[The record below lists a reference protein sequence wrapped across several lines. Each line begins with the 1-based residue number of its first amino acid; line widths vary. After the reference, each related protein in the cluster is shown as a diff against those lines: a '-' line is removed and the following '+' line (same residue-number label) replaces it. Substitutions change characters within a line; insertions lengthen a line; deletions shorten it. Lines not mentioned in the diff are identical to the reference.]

1 MTFKYKLSV
10 RLALLKDL
18 SLLLPVL
25 ALFGCEK
32 PAGVSGPSAVVSKVV
47 VSPQQIA
54 LLPNQTSHF
63 TAVALTATGDT
74 TSVAVTWRA
83 TGGTIVDTFTAGSH
97 HYATYQPS
105 TVPGNYLVIATDPPD
120 AGFADTSTVTVLSV
134 PVGSVI
140 RSSLGWPSSTTVRHS
155 VLPRWSRCSRSG
167 ST

>member
-1 MTFKYKLSV
+1 ITLKYKLSV
-10 RLALLKDL
+10 RLALRKDL

-83 TGGTIVDTFTAGSH
+83 TGGTIIDTSSTGSYH
-97 HYATYQPS
+97 HATYQPS
-105 TVPGNYLVIATDPPD
+105 AIPGKYLVIATDPPD
-120 AGFADTSTVTVLSV
+120 PGFADTSTISVLSL
-134 PVGSVI
+134 PVATGT
-140 RSSLGWPSSTTVRHS
+140 L
-155 VLPRWSRCSRSG
+155 
-167 ST
+167 